1 MHYWPLVALVWLV
14 AGCQAGE
21 PPPPPTAPMAEDLS
35 TWAVP
40 ELVQPERHAPRPG
53 SPRPAKV
60 PAGTAEKV
68 YDYAPGVTVEV
79 PVALDQ
85 PLDIVLE
92 AGEQVRQIVDGDRA
106 PLEQGQTRRWEVK
119 EGGDG
124 AGGRAPAACLCDGDG
139 GRAHQRRHHH
149 HDAADL
155 LHCLQECGEVAHPGG
170 ALALSRR
177 ECGRPGPP
185 GRARAPA
192 APGPADALS
201 RRLRADGA
209 GRPAPAWTPRQ
220 MVDDGKKMYLL
231 YPEVTLF
238 RPCPLVR
245 AVGVKGPQLVNARQY
260 LNVVILDQLSP
271 TLELR
276 VGVGEAAEV
285 VTITR
290 GKGLRTITCP
300 DDGEDCPQWP
310 AAARA
315 LARRTP

>member
-1 MHYWPLVALVWLV
+1 MHVWPLVLGVWLV

-21 PPPPPTAPMAEDLS
+21 PPPPPTAPMTEDLS
-35 TWAVP
+35 VWAVP
-40 ELVQPERHAPRPG
+40 ELVQPERHAPRAG

-124 AGGRAPAACLCDGDG
+124 LGDGLRPHVFVTVTAAGLTNGVTITTTRRTYYIACKSVAKSPIRVLRWHYPGESAGAPA
-139 GRAHQRRHHH
+139 
-149 HDAADL
+149 
-155 LHCLQECGEVAHPGG
+155 LQD
-170 ALALSRR
+170 
-177 ECGRPGPP
+177 
-185 GRARAPA
+185 
-192 APGPADALS
+192 APGLLPHPDQPMRYHVGYELTA
-201 RRLRADGA
+201 A
-209 GRPAPAWTPRQ
+209 GRPPPAWTPRQ
-220 MVDDGKKMYLL
+220 IVDDGKKLYLL

-238 RPCPLVR
+238 TTVPLVR
-245 AVGVKGPQLVNARQY
+245 LLGVGGPHLVNARQY
-260 LNVVILDQLSP
+260 LNVVILDQLAP
-271 TLELR
+271 ALELR
-276 VGVGEAAEV
+276 VGAGPAAEV

-290 GKGLRTITCP
+290 GKSLRTITCP
-300 DDGEDCPQWP
+300 DDGADCPQWP
-310 AAARA
+310 AAAHA